1 MRLFPLAT
9 EAFTRLYR
17 NRALTFALA
26 KREVSDRYTR
36 QMLGSAWAI
45 AHPLIHVL
53 VYIFVFQMVLKL
65 RIDTTAAM
73 PMDYVAYLL
82 AGLIPWL
89 AVQEALTK
97 GSTVITANASLV
109 KQVVFPLEVLPVK
122 SVLVC
127 FVTQGVGTI
136 CLAIYVLVTNHTL
149 PPTYALLPVL
159 WLFQALGMIG
169 IVFVLSAVGVHIRDV
184 KELVQVFAVVGIYL
198 VPVVYLPDWVPGTI
212 RPLLYVNPFSYMV
225 WCYQDVCYF
234 GRFEHWYAWIV
245 FPLETSFAFL
255 VGYALFRRLR
265 PFLGSAL

>member
-1 MRLFPLAT
+1 MRPFPLAA
-9 EAFTRLYR
+9 EAFGRLYR
-17 NRALTFALA
+17 NRALTLAMA
-26 KREVSDRYTR
+26 KREVTDRYAR
-36 QMLGSAWAI
+36 QVLGSAWAFG
-45 AHPLIHVL
+45 HPLIHVL

-65 RIDTTAAM
+65 RIETTVAM

-82 AGLIPWL
+82 SGLIPWL

-97 GSTVITANASLV
+97 GSTVITSNASLV

-127 FVTQGVGTI
+127 FVTQGVGTV
-136 CLAIYVLVTNHTL
+136 CLAVYVLATNSNL
-149 PPTYALLPVL
+149 PWTYALLPVL
-159 WLFQALGMIG
+159 WFFQALGMIG

-198 VPVVYLPDWVPGTI
+198 VPVVYLPQWVPD
-212 RPLLYVNPFSYMV
+212 RLQWLLPINPFSHMV
-225 WCYQDVCYF
+225 WCYQDVFYF
-234 GRFEHWYAWIV
+234 GRFEHPWSWLIYPA
-245 FPLETSFAFL
+245 ETTLAFL